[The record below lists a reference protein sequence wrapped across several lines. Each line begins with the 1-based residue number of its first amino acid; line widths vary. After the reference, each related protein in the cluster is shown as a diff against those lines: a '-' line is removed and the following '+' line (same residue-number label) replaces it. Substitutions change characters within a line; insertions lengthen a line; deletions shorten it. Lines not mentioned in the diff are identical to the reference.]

1 VDQPDDLGVDLL
13 MSGMAVL
20 SVGAMG
26 QAKIPTSGRKKV
38 ENPATDVSLSIYLL
52 QRIGIVY
59 VGYERIETKQATN
72 RLEFPGSIGVIGPA

>member
-1 VDQPDDLGVDLL
+1 

-38 ENPATDVSLSIYLL
+38 ENPAADVSLSINLL

-59 VGYERIETKQATN
+59 VGNESIETKQATN
-72 RLEFPGSIGVIGPA
+72 RLNFP

>member
-1 VDQPDDLGVDLL
+1 VGQPEDLAVNLL
-13 MSGMAVL
+13 MSGMTVL

-38 ENPATDVSLSIYLL
+38 KNPATDVSLSIYLL

-59 VGYERIETKQATN
+59 VGYESIETKQVTN
-72 RLEFPGSIGVIGPA
+72 RLKFP

>member
-1 VDQPDDLGVDLL
+1 VGQPEDLAVNLL
-13 MSGMAVL
+13 MSEMTVL

-59 VGYERIETKQATN
+59 VGYESIETKQATN
-72 RLEFPGSIGVIGPA
+72 RLKFP

>member
-1 VDQPDDLGVDLL
+1 VGQPEDLAVNLL
-13 MSGMAVL
+13 MSGMTVL

-52 QRIGIVY
+52 QRIGIVH
-59 VGYERIETKQATN
+59 VGYESIETKQATN
-72 RLEFPGSIGVIGPA
+72 RLKFP

>member
-1 VDQPDDLGVDLL
+1 MDQPDDLGVDLL

-38 ENPATDVSLSIYLL
+38 ENPTTDVSLSIYLL
-52 QRIGIVY
+52 QRVGIVQ
-59 VGYERIETKQATN
+59 VGNESIETKQATN